1 MSIDI
6 DLLDKIKSK
15 IRIVFG
21 CAIVVFSCSWLF
33 YNLNE
38 KEVFSF
44 FDWAYFAG
52 FLLFGLVY
60 LIEGT
65 GTSIMKFFG
74 AKAHV
79 LIDDEKIV
87 FKPEAISKETRVE
100 WKEITAIA
108 YKAARY
114 EITKSDNSSL
124 KIDLPTENYALVQNI
139 KGAINSIS
147 EKHKITVK

>member
-1 MSIDI
+1 
-6 DLLDKIKSK
+6 
-15 IRIVFG
+15 V
-21 CAIVVFSCSWLF
+21 IVVFSCSWLF

-38 KEVFSF
+38 KEVLSL

-52 FLLFGLVY
+52 FLLLGLVH

-79 LIDDEKIV
+79 LVDDEKIV
-87 FKPEAISKETRVE
+87 FKPEAISKETRIE

-108 YKAARY
+108 YKAAQY
-114 EITKSDNSSL
+114 KITKTDNSKL
-124 KIDLPTENYALVQNI
+124 KIDLPTENYALF
-139 KGAINSIS
+139 K
-147 EKHKITVK
+147 